1 MNDITYRFF
10 ITREFDRR
18 CQRNPS
24 YSLRAF
30 ARDLEVSVSSLSEI
44 LRAQAGLSAWAAAKL
59 VLKLQLSDIEAE
71 YFKALVE
78 VEHSRSII
86 KKKQAKLR
94 LETLQEQ
101 QNFREFDQEKA
112 KVISDWFYS
121 AILELTELEEFE
133 SNEKWIAK
141 KLGMSLEQTQLA
153 LQRLFQLELL
163 AIIDGRWVQT
173 QKQLC
178 FQSDIACNEF
188 KKHHLQMLEK
198 AKMAIMDLDADTR
211 ELSSVTLAISSQ
223 ELPRIKK
230 FLSATRKK
238 LMMDAEKME
247 SKDRIYALTLHLF
260 PVDQKLSSISQNNKG
275 KS

>member
-18 CQRNPS
+18 CQKNPS

-30 ARDLEVSVSSLSEI
+30 ARDLEISVSSLSEI
-44 LRAQAGLSAWAAAKL
+44 LRVQAGLSARAAVRLVAKL
-59 VLKLQLSDIEAE
+59 RLSEVEAE

-78 VEHSRSII
+78 AEHSRSII

-94 LETLQEQ
+94 LQVLQEQ
-101 QNFREFDQEKA
+101 QNFRGFDQEKA
-112 KVISDWFYS
+112 KFISDWYYS
-121 AILELTELEEFE
+121 AILELTELDGFE

-153 LQRLFQLELL
+153 LQRLFQFELL
-163 AIIDGRWVQT
+163 DTVNGRWVQT
-173 QKQLC
+173 HKQLC
-178 FQSDIACNEF
+178 FESDVVCNEF

-198 AKMAIMDLDADTR
+198 AKTAITDLDMDVR
-211 ELSSVTLAISSQ
+211 EVSSVTLAISSH
-223 ELPRIKK
+223 ELPRLKK
-230 FLSATRKK
+230 FLSATRKT
-238 LMMDAEKME
+238 LMMDAEKMK

-260 PVDQKLSSISQNNKG
+260 PVDQKISVINQASKG
-275 KS
+275 K